1 MIYLRFREKIPLRIA
16 EWLGGLAMI
25 LIGLYL
31 VIWPT
36 AFDRAGLSGFAAIAP
51 VGVWVGA
58 SLILGAARVG
68 ALVLNGHKPEVSAPI
83 RCFVAGM
90 GVGLFSSIAAG
101 YAMASNEHG
110 PPMAM
115 IFAIDQRR
123 CAVYARCRLHDAGIL
138 VRPVMPVA
146 RVSPNPAVPDGEL
159 CAIAVVFDLVQPA
172 VTLRWRVHKGR
183 LHGGNEAGDGE
194 GRFRVC
200 AGLPLGGGGWR
211 QRSHFE
217 LWNMANQ

>member
-1 MIYLRFREKIPLRIA
+1 MIFLRMRERIPLRIA

-36 AFDRAGLSGFAAIAP
+36 AFERAGLAGFAAIAP
-51 VGVWVGA
+51 VGTWVGA

-83 RCFVAGM
+83 RCFVAVM

-101 YAMASNEHG
+101 YAMATTDKG

-115 IFAIDQRR
+115 IFA
-123 CAVYARCRLHDAGIL
+123 L
-138 VRPVMPVA
+138 VLMGGDIFNTIRSAMDSTHA
-146 RVSPNPAVPDGEL
+146 IRSRTWIGSP
-159 CAIAVVFDLVQPA
+159 
-172 VTLRWRVHKGR
+172 H
-183 LHGGNEAGDGE
+183 
-194 GRFRVC
+194 
-200 AGLPLGGGGWR
+200 
-211 QRSHFE
+211 
-217 LWNMANQ
+217 